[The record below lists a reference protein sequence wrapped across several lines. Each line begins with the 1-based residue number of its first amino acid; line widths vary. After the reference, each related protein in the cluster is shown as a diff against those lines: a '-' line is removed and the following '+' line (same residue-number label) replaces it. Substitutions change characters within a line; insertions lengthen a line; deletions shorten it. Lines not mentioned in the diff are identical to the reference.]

1 MVMDDMDKHKKYIK
15 ESIINEGKYAKY
27 LEAGKKK
34 KTMRKDMIAD
44 YNKLVK
50 QLKKQLTEINKL
62 MDKHIKKQNKDPM
75 NNQYIVE
82 VHSYVELLEKV
93 LYEMDIRRRF

>member
-1 MVMDDMDKHKKYIK
+1 MSKYEKYII
-15 ESIINEGKYAKY
+15 ESELDEGKYAKY

-34 KTMRKDMIAD
+34 KTMRKDMVND

-50 QLKKQLTEINKL
+50 QLKGQLTEINKL
-62 MDKHIKKQNKDPM
+62 MDKHITKQRKDPM

-82 VHSYVELLEKV
+82 VNSYVELLEKA
-93 LYEMDIRRRF
+93 LTEMDIRRRF

>member
-1 MVMDDMDKHKKYIK
+1 MKDKYKKYII
-15 ESIINEGKYAKY
+15 ESDIDEGKYAKY

-34 KTMRKDMIAD
+34 KTMRKDMIKD
-44 YNKLVK
+44 YNSQVK
-50 QLKKQLTEINKL
+50 QLKKQLAEINKL
-62 MDKHIKKQNKDPM
+62 MDKHIVKQRKDPM

-93 LYEMDIRRRF
+93 LTEMDIRRRF